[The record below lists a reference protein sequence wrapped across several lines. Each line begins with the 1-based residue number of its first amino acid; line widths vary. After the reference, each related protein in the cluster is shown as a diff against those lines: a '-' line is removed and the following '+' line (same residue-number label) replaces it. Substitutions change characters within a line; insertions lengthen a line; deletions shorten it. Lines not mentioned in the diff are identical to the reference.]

1 MDNYSQH
8 MKHWKNH
15 KKDKYYQQCSGY
27 GGNGKSEQAT
37 EEQTKCVSISCF
49 EKIVNEVKTE
59 DFPLYIR
66 VCGDG
71 YVSICDKRNLF
82 GTKIENYEEL
92 LQFGKD
98 YIY

>member
-1 MDNYSQH
+1 MDNYTQH

-27 GGNGKSEQAT
+27 GGSGESEQIT
-37 EEQTKCVSISCF
+37 EERRKQLTIGCF
-49 EKIVNEVKTE
+49 EKIVNEVSKG
-59 DFPLYIR
+59 DFPIHI
-66 VCGDG
+66 CIHGDG
-71 YVSICDKRNLF
+71 YVSVCDERNLF
-82 GTKIENYEEL
+82 GKKIDSHEEL